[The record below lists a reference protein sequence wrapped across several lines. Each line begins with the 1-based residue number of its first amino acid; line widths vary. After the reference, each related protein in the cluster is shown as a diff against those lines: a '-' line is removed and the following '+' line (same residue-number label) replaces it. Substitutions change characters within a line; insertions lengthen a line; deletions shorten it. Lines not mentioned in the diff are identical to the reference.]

1 MAKINATDVS
11 ILIGDVEISN
21 LTNCEIEIDREMI
34 DVTTKDSGIWKEIL
48 VGLMNWKMNG
58 DITVDYAGTY
68 APDDIFTA
76 LIAGTALTV
85 KFGVPGGGNIKYSGT
100 GYYSQLGYS
109 AGVQDKYTS
118 KFNIEGT
125 AALAQGSAT

>member
-11 ILIGDVEISN
+11 ILISNVEISN
-21 LTNCEIEIDREMI
+21 LTNCDIEINRDMF

-48 VGLMNWKMNG
+48 PGLADWKMSG
-58 DITVDYAGTY
+58 EITLDYSGTY

-85 KFGVPGGGNIKYSGT
+85 KFGVPGGGNNKYSGT
-100 GYYSQLGYS
+100 GYYHQLGES
-109 AGVQDKYTS
+109 AGVQDKVTVKFAIMGTS
-118 KFNIEGT
+118 TLSQIST
-125 AALAQGSAT
+125 T